1 MLNTI
6 ASGGKMRNLKCL
18 ITTCILGLLIVGM
31 TDLAPSASRS
41 AMAQGPSYEVD
52 DAAVGCGTPDS
63 LIKLGELLE
72 SGDRKATVQFGAI
85 NCKILKGKRVYI
97 ESSTTTHDTAE
108 FCVRPVGE
116 TRCIWMLD
124 RMLIV

>member
-1 MLNTI
+1 
-6 ASGGKMRNLKCL
+6 MRNLKYL
-18 ITTCILGLLIVGM
+18 ITTCILGLFIVG
-31 TDLAPSASRS
+31 TADLAPSATRS
-41 AMAQGPSYEVD
+41 ARAQGPAYEVD
-52 DAAVGCGTPDS
+52 DAAVGCRTPDS

-72 SGDRKATVQFGAI
+72 SGDSKATVQFGAR

-97 ESSTTTHDTAE
+97 EGSTTTHDTAV

-116 TRCIWMLD
+116 TRCIWMVD